1 MKIGV
6 LAFASALL
14 IIPVEGQIKRTE
26 RQSLLNSDPS
36 VVYLENTLSK
46 PLKLQVVE
54 QFPVFSDK
62 DGKNRVGFLKANQT
76 VEVEAI
82 TDKVYRVRGQGLRDG
97 IVGWISPAAFSS
109 KDPDFV
115 KNLKDLYE
123 RQIAVA
129 ELIAAKKV
137 AMGMTMEE
145 VASSLGKPTITKIR
159 TTADGDSGK
168 WSFIEY
174 EEIKHYTTRRDPRTG
189 MVYRTLAG
197 VTQNEKSKTI
207 VEFENSVVTAIEESE
222 NHSGSG
228 TTRLVVPPLIWRW

>member
-1 MKIGV
+1 M
-6 LAFASALL
+6 ALL
-14 IIPVEGQIKRTE
+14 IIPAEWQIKRTE

-36 VVYLENTLSK
+36 IVYLQNTLSK

-62 DGKNRVGFLKANQT
+62 EGKNSIGFLKANQT

-97 IVGWISPAAFSS
+97 IAGWVSPAAFSS

-115 KNLKDLYE
+115 KNLHDLYE

-137 AMGMTMEE
+137 ATGMTMEE
-145 VASSLGKPTITKIR
+145 VANWLGKPTITKVTKVR
-159 TTADGDSGK
+159 TTAYGDSGK
-168 WSFIEY
+168 WTFVEY

-197 VTQNEKSKTI
+197 VTQNETSKTV

-222 NHSGSG
+222 NHSGTGS
-228 TTRLVVPPLIWRW
+228 TRLVVPPLVWRW